1 MSSLIDQIDDVLP
14 QTQCRQCGYDGCR
27 AYAWAIVMDEAPINR
42 CAPGGKKGIEA
53 LARVTG
59 RPVVELD
66 PEYGHEVPLEV
77 SHIKADLC
85 IGCRK
90 CVLAC
95 PTNAIVGA
103 PKRMHAVITDW
114 CTGCALCV
122 VPCPVDC
129 IEMVPAPFEWTQERA
144 RVARERYKSKLHRE
158 KAKREAREK
167 RLAHN
172 TTTEKKKSLIAD
184 ILAMAAK
191 KH

>member
-1 MSSLIDQIDDVLP
+1 MSSLIDKIDDVLP
-14 QTQCRQCGYDGCR
+14 QTQCSQCGYAGCR

-53 LARVTG
+53 LAKVTG
-59 RPVVELD
+59 RDVIELD

-77 SHIKADLC
+77 SHIKPELC

-90 CVLAC
+90 CVAVC

-129 IEMVPAPFEWTQERA
+129 VEMVPASFEWTTERA
-144 RVARERYKSKLHRE
+144 HAARDRYKAKQQRE
-158 KAKREAREK
+158 KLKREAHDK
-167 RLAHN
+167 RMAAE
-172 TTTEKKKSLIAD
+172 TTQEKKKNLIAD
-184 ILAMAAK
+184 ILKRAQK
-191 KH
+191 K

>member
-42 CAPGGKKGIEA
+42 CAPGGKRGIEA
-53 LARVTG
+53 LAKVTG

-66 PEYGHEVPLEV
+66 PEYGHEVPLEI
-77 SHIKADLC
+77 SHIKPELC

-103 PKRMHAVITDW
+103 PKRMHAVISDW

-144 RVARERYKSKLHRE
+144 HAARERYQAKLHRE

-167 RLAHN
+167 RLANN
-172 TTTEKKKSLIAD
+172 TTAEKKKSLIAD